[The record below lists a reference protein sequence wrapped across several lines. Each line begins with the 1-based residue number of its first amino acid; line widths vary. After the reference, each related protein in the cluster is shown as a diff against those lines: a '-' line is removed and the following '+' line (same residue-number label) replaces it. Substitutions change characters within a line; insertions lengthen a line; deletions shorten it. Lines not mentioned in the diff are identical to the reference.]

1 MDTRLVASRECIG
14 TSVASMTAAHYGESM
29 EMIESL
35 RPGSAFLP
43 ALRLETER
51 LEADVFGGSNG
62 R

>member
-1 MDTRLVASRECIG
+1 MS
-14 TSVASMTAAHYGESM
+14 AHYGESV

-43 ALRLETER
+43 ELRLEMER
-51 LEADVFGGSNG
+51 LEADVGSNG